1 MVMPF
6 AITVCP
12 RTLTSPEGREFG
24 GKILALGPFF
34 CLSWGHTNHNVQLTH
49 ALALGQSTLSDEE
62 GVI

>member
-1 MVMPF
+1 VVMPF

-34 CLSWGHTNHNVQLTH
+34 VCLGWGHTNHNVSLPMRWRWANQHCLIRR
-49 ALALGQSTLSDEE
+49 A
-62 GVI
+62 